1 MEKSQNQ
8 NNAQQQKQIGSYI
21 KNKKQKRVYY
31 SFLTLVL
38 IVCIVQMSISAFLNI
53 SKFISNQAKIK
64 TMKAYKAKVITEN
77 KKLKCE
83 FKDFNSLKSME
94 AIARNNLKMAG
105 KDEVLVIIN
114 QNQSKLDDSNENIKK
129 KTNKSLLKHRDKE
142 N

>member
-1 MEKSQNQ
+1 MRNKTQEQR
-8 NNAQQQKQIGSYI
+8 QIKNYI

-31 SFLTLVL
+31 SFLTFVL
-38 IVCIVQMSISAFLNI
+38 IVCIIQMSISAFLNI

-64 TMKAYKAKVITEN
+64 TMKTYKAKVITEN

-114 QNQSKLDDSNENIKK
+114 QNQSKLDANDKAKK
-129 KTNKSLLKHRDKE
+129 KENKSILKPRNKS

>member
-1 MEKSQNQ
+1 MKMK
-8 NNAQQQKQIGSYI
+8 QKVNDSKKQKNIGNYI

-31 SFLTLVL
+31 SFLTFVLV
-38 IVCIVQMSISAFLNI
+38 VCIIQMGISAFLNI

-64 TMKAYKAKVITEN
+64 TMKSFKLEVISEN
-77 KKLKCE
+77 KKLKNK

-114 QNQSKLDDSNENIKK
+114 QSQKQIEKDENYNPKK
-129 KTNKSLLKHRDKE
+129 QHKSLLKPRNKQ
-142 N
+142 

>member
-1 MEKSQNQ
+1 MKMK
-8 NNAQQQKQIGSYI
+8 QKVNDSKKQKNIGNYI

-31 SFLTLVL
+31 SFLTFVLV
-38 IVCIVQMSISAFLNI
+38 VCIIQMGISAFLNI

-64 TMKAYKAKVITEN
+64 TMKSFKLEVISEN
-77 KKLKCE
+77 KKLKNK

-114 QNQSKLDDSNENIKK
+114 QSQKQIEEDENYNPKK
-129 KTNKSLLKHRDKE
+129 QHKSLLKPRNKQ
-142 N
+142 

>member
-1 MEKSQNQ
+1 MTCIPNKCCHYPMAN
-8 NNAQQQKQIGSYI
+8 YI

-31 SFLTLVL
+31 SFLTFVL
-38 IVCIVQMSISAFLNI
+38 IVCIVQMGISAFLNI

-64 TMKAYKAKVITEN
+64 TMKTYKAKVITEN

-114 QNQSKLDDSNENIKK
+114 QNQNKLDANYKAKK
-129 KTNKSLLKHRDKE
+129 KENKSLLKPRNKT

>member
-1 MEKSQNQ
+1 MVKSQMK
-8 NNAQQQKQIGSYI
+8 NNTQEQKQIGNYI

-64 TMKAYKAKVITEN
+64 TMKTYKAKVITEN

-114 QNQSKLDDSNENIKK
+114 QNKLDTNNKSKK
-129 KTNKSLLKHRDKE
+129 EENKSLLKPRNKA

>member
-1 MEKSQNQ
+1 MKNKT
-8 NNAQQQKQIGSYI
+8 QQQKQIGNYI

-31 SFLTLVL
+31 SFLTFVL

-64 TMKAYKAKVITEN
+64 TMKAYKAKVIMEN

-129 KTNKSLLKHRDKE
+129 KQNKSLLKPRNKE

>member
-1 MEKSQNQ
+1 M
-8 NNAQQQKQIGSYI
+8 G
-21 KNKKQKRVYY
+21 
-31 SFLTLVL
+31 
-38 IVCIVQMSISAFLNI
+38 ISAFLNI

-64 TMKAYKAKVITEN
+64 TMKTYKAKVITEN

-114 QNQSKLDDSNENIKK
+114 QNQNKLDANYKTKK
-129 KTNKSLLKHRDKE
+129 KENKSLLKPRNKT

>member
-1 MEKSQNQ
+1 MRNKTQEQR
-8 NNAQQQKQIGSYI
+8 QIKNYI
-21 KNKKQKRVYY
+21 KNKKQKQVYY
-31 SFLTLVL
+31 SFLTFVL
-38 IVCIVQMSISAFLNI
+38 IVCIIQMSISAFLNI

-64 TMKAYKAKVITEN
+64 TMKTYKAKVITEN

-114 QNQSKLDDSNENIKK
+114 QNQSKLDANDKAKK
-129 KTNKSLLKHRDKE
+129 KENKSILKPRNKS

>member
-1 MEKSQNQ
+1 MKKRQIK
-8 NNAQQQKQIGSYI
+8 NNTQQQKQIGSYI

-31 SFLTLVL
+31 SFLTFVL
-38 IVCIVQMSISAFLNI
+38 IICIVQMGISAFLNI

-64 TMKAYKAKVITEN
+64 TMKTYKAKVIMEN

-114 QNQSKLDDSNENIKK
+114 QNQKKLDNNENIKK
-129 KTNKSLLKHRDKE
+129 KQNKSLLKPRNKE
-142 N
+142 S

>member
-1 MEKSQNQ
+1 MRNKTQEQR
-8 NNAQQQKQIGSYI
+8 QIKNYI

-31 SFLTLVL
+31 SFLTFVL
-38 IVCIVQMSISAFLNI
+38 IVCIIQMSISAFLNI

-64 TMKAYKAKVITEN
+64 TMKTYKAKVITEN

-114 QNQSKLDDSNENIKK
+114 QNQSKLDANGKAKK
-129 KTNKSLLKHRDKE
+129 KENKNILKPRNKS

>member
-1 MEKSQNQ
+1 MKNKT
-8 NNAQQQKQIGSYI
+8 QQQRQIGNYI

-31 SFLTLVL
+31 SFLTFVL
-38 IVCIVQMSISAFLNI
+38 IVCIIQMSISAFLNI
-53 SKFISNQAKIK
+53 SKLISNQSKIK
-64 TMKAYKAKVITEN
+64 TLKKFKAKVVTEN

-105 KDEVLVIIN
+105 KDEVLIIIN
-114 QNQSKLDDSNENIKK
+114 QNKLDNNENIKK
-129 KTNKSLLKHRDKE
+129 KQNKSLLKPRNKA

>member
-1 MEKSQNQ
+1 MKTK
-8 NNAQQQKQIGSYI
+8 QKVNDSKNKKNIGNYI

-31 SFLTLVL
+31 SFLTFVLV
-38 IVCIVQMSISAFLNI
+38 VCIIQMGISAFLNI

-64 TMKAYKAKVITEN
+64 TMKSFKLEVISEN
-77 KKLKCE
+77 KKLKNK

-114 QNQSKLDDSNENIKK
+114 QDQKQIEENENHNSKK
-129 KTNKSLLKHRDKE
+129 QHKILLKPRNKQ
-142 N
+142 

>member
-1 MEKSQNQ
+1 MRNKTQEQR
-8 NNAQQQKQIGSYI
+8 QIKNYI

-31 SFLTLVL
+31 SFLTFVL
-38 IVCIVQMSISAFLNI
+38 IVCIIQMSISAFLNI

-64 TMKAYKAKVITEN
+64 TMKTYKAKVITEN

-114 QNQSKLDDSNENIKK
+114 QNQNKLDANDKAKK
-129 KTNKSLLKHRDKE
+129 KENKNILKPRNKS